1 MLMILL
7 ILASIGMGVFLHC
20 KYPAWNPKNKD
31 KKQHPKWFYAWIIG
45 VAILGGTWAFF
56 LPIAINSGFGKDDDG
71 AALRQALIYTT
82 GGILGVITLGET
94 HRKNNLE
101 KDKNDQDHTRQVHAE
116 RRSRYTKA
124 IEQLSSDKAS
134 IRLGGV
140 YSIVGLVDEWLADEK
155 TIPDIMERRKK
166 AQVIINNLCG
176 YIRSPFPLAVRAWI
190 LDLSYKEHAEGR
202 REEQNELGYS
212 EQEFTKYLRDFER
225 DKSALIEERQVRST
239 IIQEISERLQND
251 DKPGPWSK
259 FDYNFSNAPFFYFIS
274 FKFSHFDSLLKFNRA
289 TFTQGVDFSGATFTQ
304 GVDFSEAI
312 FTRNADF
319 FGARFSR
326 KVNPEGYNFNVSSDS
341 RQITLEDP
349 QPEYNGIEFTIP
361 KGATLFDPDESSEQ
375 KDDNDS

>member
-1 MLMILL
+1 M
-7 ILASIGMGVFLHC
+7 
-20 KYPAWNPKNKD
+20 
-31 KKQHPKWFYAWIIG
+31 
-45 VAILGGTWAFF
+45 
-56 LPIAINSGFGKDDDG
+56 
-71 AALRQALIYTT
+71 
-82 GGILGVITLGET
+82 
-94 HRKNNLE
+94 
-101 KDKNDQDHTRQVHAE
+101 
-116 RRSRYTKA
+116 
-124 IEQLSSDKAS
+124 
-134 IRLGGV
+134 
-140 YSIVGLVDEWLADEK
+140 
-155 TIPDIMERRKK
+155 
-166 AQVIINNLCG
+166 
-176 YIRSPFPLAVRAWI
+176 RAWI

-289 TFTQGVDFSGATFTQ
+289 TFTQGVDFS
-304 GVDFSEAI
+304 EAI